1 MKIVD
6 FIKEHENWEDILIRE
21 PYFLKIS
28 RDSGFILFKYDTIH
42 SDFSLDIV
50 KEARGLILKEDTF
63 EIVCYPFTKFF
74 NVDEENAD
82 QIDWNTAQVQ
92 EKIDG
97 SLMKVW
103 YYDGRWRISTN
114 GMIDAFKAPLSTDV
128 FCKTFGELFM
138 ETFDTD
144 YFSVMDK
151 DCTYMFELV
160 SPYNKIVVAYPTI
173 DIYHIGTRNNKT
185 GKEEIV
191 NMGIK
196 HPKVYPMTTEEQV
209 KNAAS
214 KLPYNEE
221 GYVVVDKDF
230 HRVKIKSP
238 AYVKAH
244 RAITSKAL
252 NTRNILETII
262 EGEDKEFLS
271 YFPEYKPLFNKVRAM
286 YSMYKKHLEEVQNVV
301 KEISEKTFSKKDFA
315 LALKET
321 LPEDTD
327 IGFALYTGKASNWLN
342 FLEKQTINNIVER
355 IEKYG

>member
-6 FIKEHENWEDILIRE
+6 FIKEHENWEDILTRE
-21 PYFLKIS
+21 PYKLKIV
-28 RDSGFILFKYDTIH
+28 RDNGFILFKYDTVY

-50 KEARGLILKEDTF
+50 KEARGVILKEDTL

-82 QIDWNTAQVQ
+82 QIDWDSATVQ

-97 SLMKVW
+97 SLIKVW
-103 YYDGRWRISTN
+103 FCDGRWRISTN

-151 DCTYMFELV
+151 DYTYMFELV
-160 SPYNKIVVAYPTI
+160 SPYNRIVVPYETI

-185 GKEEIV
+185 GEEI
-191 NMGIK
+191 NTSIGIK
-196 HPKVYPMTTEEQV
+196 KPKTYNMHTEKQV
-209 KNAAS
+209 KEAAS
-214 KLPYNEE
+214 VLPYDEE

-230 HRVKIKSP
+230 HRVKIKSL

-244 RAITSKAL
+244 RAITAKSL
-252 NTRNILETII
+252 TTRNILETII
-262 EGEDKEFLS
+262 DGEDKEFLS
-271 YFPEYKPLFNKVRAM
+271 YFPEYRPLFNKVRAM
-286 YSMYKKHLEEVQNVV
+286 YAIYRKHLQEVQEVV
-301 KEISEKTFSKKDFA
+301 KEISERTFSKKDFA
-315 LALKET
+315 LALKES
-321 LPEDTD
+321 LPDDTD
-327 IGFALYTGKASNWLN
+327 IGFALYTGKASSWLD
-342 FLEKQTINNIVER
+342 FLEKQTIKDIVER
-355 IEKYG
+355 IEKYE